1 MAGLKPKI
9 ICSQCG
15 SAVARKDM
23 VCSSCGTGV
32 DWSEI
37 LQKDETKLDVK
48 EQIKE
53 GRGNKSQRNKTS
65 SLWSSNLIVGAVAF
79 IALAIIV
86 YAVVVEKRPVA
97 DVAGQQTSQPVNP
110 QMILPADIQELE
122 NSVAANP
129 DDMSLT
135 LQLANSLHDRLFYDK
150 AIPYYKTYLMM
161 NPKDANARVDMGIC
175 YKEIGNYTEAESE
188 MKMALHYAPNHLFA
202 HFNLG
207 IVYLSEGNLEES
219 NKWFKRTVALDPNS
233 EVGKRAQQLLTQHN
247 SQSTKQE

>member
-1 MAGLKPKI
+1 MKPKI

-15 SAVARKDM
+15 SALTRKDV
-23 VCSSCGTGV
+23 VCPSCGVAV
-32 DWSEI
+32 DWTEI
-37 LQKDETKLDVK
+37 ASTGETKLDDK
-48 EQIKE
+48 GQTKE
-53 GRGNKSQRNKTS
+53 GRGNKSQGNNKSALWTS
-65 SLWSSNLIVGAVAF
+65 KSFLGVVAL
-79 IALAIIV
+79 IALAIILYTV
-86 YAVVVEKRPVA
+86 LVDKRPVV
-97 DVAGQQTSQPVNP
+97 DVAQQQASQPVNP
-110 QMILPADIQELE
+110 QMQLPADILELE
-122 NSVAANP
+122 SSVAANP

-150 AIPYYKTYLMM
+150 AIPYYKAYLMM

-175 YKEIGNYTEAESE
+175 YKEIGNYTEAEGE

-207 IVYLSEGNLEES
+207 IVYLNEGNFEES

-247 SQSTKQE
+247 SPSTKQE